1 MKTRGLRVALLVLCG
16 LAVLVATA
24 TASTGIRLTAKD
36 GSMICARTMESGMD
50 LQSNMLIVPR
60 DYAFTGTGPEKAN
73 GLQWTTKY
81 GFVGPNM
88 RGRNWVC
95 DGLNEKGFAVGSFL
109 FTGNGGQTKTEK
121 QNTTNTLA
129 SYQVATYL
137 LSTCATVQDAITA
150 LQHVQVWMANT
161 NWQNNNTAGTWTYVV
176 YDAQGH
182 SAVIQYADGQM
193 NVHENTQGVVTNS
206 PAFRWNLNGLRNY
219 IQNASPAEGG
229 QQCVWQ
235 AFHLLNQ
242 FDVPVGMIQ
251 SNEQGKFAGYTNW
264 TTAADMTHLRYYF
277 HTYQNRQINMID
289 LNKVNMNAKN
299 IKTVSMQQGETVNDL
314 SGNVN

>member
-1 MKTRGLRVALLVLCG
+1 MLSWERGLKRR
-16 LAVLVATA
+16 
-24 TASTGIRLTAKD
+24 TG
-36 GSMICARTMESGMD
+36 M
-50 LQSNMLIVPR
+50 
-60 DYAFTGTGPEKAN
+60 
-73 GLQWTTKY
+73 QWTTKY
-81 GFVGPNM
+81 GFVGPNTH
-88 RGRNWVC
+88 GQSWVC
-95 DGLNEKGFAVGSFL
+95 DGLNEKGFAVSSFL
-109 FTGNGGQTKTEK
+109 FPGNNGQYKTEK
-121 QNTTNTLA
+121 QNANRTLA

-137 LSTCATVQDAITA
+137 LGTCATVQDAITA
-150 LQHVQVWMANT
+150 LQHVHVWTANT
-161 NWQNNNTAGTWTYVV
+161 NHAATRPERGTTRFTTPK
-176 YDAQGH
+176 AI
-182 SAVIQYADGQM
+182 SAVIQYTDGQM

-206 PAFRWNLNGLRNY
+206 PAFHWNLNGLRNY

-251 SNEQGKFAGYTNW
+251 SNEQGKWAGGYTNW
-264 TTAADMTHLRYYF
+264 TTAADMTHLCYYF

-289 LNKVNMNAKN
+289 LNKVNLNAKN

>member
-1 MKTRGLRVALLVLCG
+1 LAFLCG
-16 LAVLVATA
+16 LTVLAATA
-24 TASTGIRLTAKD
+24 AASTGIRLTAKD
-36 GSMICARTMESGMD
+36 GSIICARTMESGMD

-60 DYAFTGTGPEKAN
+60 DYSFTGTGPNKTN
-73 GLQWTTKY
+73 GLRWTSKY
-81 GFVGPNM
+81 GFVGPNT
-88 RGRNWVC
+88 RGQNWVC
-95 DGLNEKGFAVGSFL
+95 DGLNEKGLAVGSFY
-109 FTGNGGQTKTEK
+109 FPGNNSQTKTNK
-121 QNTTNTLA
+121 QNTNHNLA
-129 SYQVATYL
+129 SYQVVTYL
-137 LSTCATVQDAITA
+137 LGNCVTVQDAITT
-150 LQHVQVWMANT
+150 LQHVQVWMAN
-161 NWQNNNTAGTWTYVV
+161 NNPHNTAGTWTYAV

-182 SAVIQYADGQM
+182 SALIQYADGQM

-206 PAFRWNLNGLRNY
+206 PSYRWNLNGLRNY
-219 IQNASPAEGG
+219 IQNASPATGG

-251 SNEQGKFAGYTNW
+251 SNDQGKSTGGYTNW

-277 HTYQNRQINMID
+277 HTYQNRQINVID
-289 LNKVNMNAKN
+289 LNKVNLNAKN

>member
-1 MKTRGLRVALLVLCG
+1 MKTRGLRVALVALCG

-36 GSMICARTMESGMD
+36 GSVICARTMESGMD

-60 DYAFTGTGPEKAN
+60 DYAFAGTTPDKAN
-73 GLQWTTKY
+73 GLRWTTKY

-88 RGRNWVC
+88 RGQNWVC
-95 DGLNEKGFAVGSFL
+95 DGMNEKGFAVGNFL
-109 FTGNGGQTKTEK
+109 FPESGGQFKTEK
-121 QNTTNTLA
+121 QNANHTLA
-129 SYQVATYL
+129 SYQVTSYL
-137 LSTCATVQDAITA
+137 LGTCATVQDAINA
-150 LQHVQVWMANT
+150 LQHVQVWMSNANP
-161 NWQNNNTAGTWTYVV
+161 QNTTGTWTYAV

-182 SAVIQYADGQM
+182 SAVIQYTDGQM
-193 NVHENTQGVVTNS
+193 NVHENTQGIVTNS
-206 PAFRWNLNGLRNY
+206 PAFHWNLNGLRNY
-219 IQNASPAEGG
+219 IQNASPADGG

-251 SNEQGKFAGYTNW
+251 SNDQGKWAGYTNW
-264 TTAADMTHLRYYF
+264 TTAADLTHLCYYF

-289 LNKVNMNAKN
+289 LNKVNLNAKN
-299 IKTVSMQQGETVNDL
+299 IKTVSMQQNETVNDL